1 MNNLVETTHAVR
13 WTQREIVVV
22 AAIGVFFGV
31 VYLAWVQAW
40 LVARALIGP
49 ISLDIF
55 FGLWCVASPVAAYI
69 IRKPFAA
76 FAAEMIAAIAE
87 VATGNPA
94 GLILLLTGL
103 VQGAGAELP
112 FALTRWRNYG
122 WAVMIASGVSAALFS
137 FAYTWVRFKYGE
149 LAPDFLAVMLTVRII
164 SGILL
169 AGILGRF
176 IAEGLYRT
184 GVLDGL
190 AIDDAKRG
198 G

>member
-103 VQGAGAELP
+103 VQDAGAELP

>member
-1 MNNLVETTHAVR
+1 M
-13 WTQREIVVV
+13 
-22 AAIGVFFGV
+22 
-31 VYLAWVQAW
+31 
-40 LVARALIGP
+40 
-49 ISLDIF
+49 
-55 FGLWCVASPVAAYI
+55 
-69 IRKPFAA
+69 
-76 FAAEMIAAIAE
+76 
-87 VATGNPA
+87 
-94 GLILLLTGL
+94 
-103 VQGAGAELP
+103 
-112 FALTRWRNYG
+112 
-122 WAVMIASGVSAALFS
+122 
-137 FAYTWVRFKYGE
+137 RFKYGE